1 MSDFMCWLYDH
12 YIHPYLQSQPM
23 DDGDTFR
30 RSLLDSGVTPAQR
43 ADVEA
48 VLCLPE
54 LPFRAAHRG
63 RAGGAFVTGWG
74 GPPAPVCPGAPP
86 PPAQRRGRR

>member
-48 VLCLPE
+48 VLRCCACQSFL
-54 LPFRAAHRG
+54 LGLRTG
-63 RAGGAFVTGWG
+63 TGLGGML
-74 GPPAPVCPGAPP
+74 
-86 PPAQRRGRR
+86 